1 MREGPGSGPRSM
13 TVTLMIVLVA
23 VFAVQNIDAVYLRTP
38 AQGWLALTS
47 EGLRKG
53 FIWQLLTFQFL
64 HGGLFHLAGNLL
76 MLWFI
81 GRFVEHVLG
90 ARRFLFAYLGCGV
103 VGGLLQGLLMLLF
116 PAHFGA
122 VLVGASAGTS
132 GLFAIFARLEGES
145 TIRLNFIIPIRAR
158 TLLMI
163 SLGIALFFTLVPAR
177 DGIAHAAHL
186 GGLLAGIGFVQLKWH
201 HTYVP
206 LPWVEWWQNR
216 RLRIRIA
223 RPPEPVVP
231 RPASRFR
238 AEPAPSVATPKD
250 FMASEVD
257 PILDKISAHGI
268 HSLTA
273 EERAILEKAQKQMA
287 KR

>member
-13 TVTLMIVLVA
+13 TTTLMIVLVA

-47 EGLRKG
+47 EGLRHG
-53 FIWQLLTFQFL
+53 FLWQLITFQFL

-116 PAHFGA
+116 PSHFGA

-158 TLLMI
+158 TLLLI

-206 LPWVEWWQNR
+206 LPWMEWWQNR
-216 RLRIRIA
+216 RPRIRIA
-223 RPPEPVVP
+223 RPPEPATP
-231 RPASRFR
+231 RPSSRFR
-238 AEPAPSVATPKD
+238 AEPVVNASPGKD

>member
-13 TVTLMIVLVA
+13 TTTLMIVLVA

-47 EGLRKG
+47 EGLRHG
-53 FIWQLLTFQFL
+53 FLWQLITFQFL
-64 HGGLFHLAGNLL
+64 HGGLLHLAGNLL

-132 GLFAIFARLEGES
+132 GLFAIFARIEGES

-163 SLGIALFFTLVPAR
+163 SLGIAVFFTLVPAR

-186 GGLLAGIGFVQLKWH
+186 GGLLAGIGFVQLQWH
-201 HTYVP
+201 HTCVP
-206 LPWVEWWQNR
+206 LPWMEWWQNR
-216 RLRIRIA
+216 RPRIRIA
-223 RPPEPVVP
+223 RPPEPVTP
-231 RPASRFR
+231 RPSSRFR
-238 AEPAPSVATPKD
+238 AEPAPTAPTGRD

>member
-1 MREGPGSGPRSM
+1 
-13 TVTLMIVLVA
+13 
-23 VFAVQNIDAVYLRTP
+23 
-38 AQGWLALTS
+38 
-47 EGLRKG
+47 
-53 FIWQLLTFQFL
+53 
-64 HGGLFHLAGNLL
+64 
-76 MLWFI
+76 
-81 GRFVEHVLG
+81 
-90 ARRFLFAYLGCGV
+90 
-103 VGGLLQGLLMLLF
+103 
-116 PAHFGA
+116 
-122 VLVGASAGTS
+122 
-132 GLFAIFARLEGES
+132 
-145 TIRLNFIIPIRAR
+145 
-158 TLLMI
+158 MI

-206 LPWVEWWQNR
+206 LPWMEWWQNR

-223 RPPEPVVP
+223 RPPEPATP
-231 RPASRFR
+231 RPSSRFQ
-238 AEPAPSVATPKD
+238 AERVVNASPGKD

>member
-13 TVTLMIVLVA
+13 TTTLMIVLVA

-47 EGLRKG
+47 EGLRYG
-53 FIWQLLTFQFL
+53 FLWQLITFQFL

-116 PAHFGA
+116 PSHFGA

-158 TLLMI
+158 TLLLI
-163 SLGIALFFTLVPAR
+163 SLSIALFFTLVPAR

-206 LPWVEWWQNR
+206 LPWMEWWQNR
-216 RLRIRIA
+216 RPRIRIA
-223 RPPEPVVP
+223 RPPEPVTP
-231 RPASRFR
+231 RPSSRFR
-238 AEPAPSVATPKD
+238 AEPVVNAFPGKD

>member
-1 MREGPGSGPRSM
+1 MRESPGSGPRSM
-13 TVTLMIVLVA
+13 TTTLMIVLVA

-47 EGLRKG
+47 EGLRHG
-53 FIWQLLTFQFL
+53 FFWQLITFQFL

-116 PAHFGA
+116 PSHFGA

-206 LPWVEWWQNR
+206 LPWMEWWQNR

-223 RPPEPVVP
+223 RPPESVAP
-231 RPASRFR
+231 RPSSRFR
-238 AEPAPSVATPKD
+238 AEPAPSMATPKD